1 MSNHALSL
9 SLRVA
14 EVLLCFN
21 VTSTL
26 TTLEQLT
33 LQANNNANAQTCD
46 LPLFNFRNLLISH
59 VKAVYAIYWFKR
71 PFKIV
76 AEYVFSLLKSLL

>member
-1 MSNHALSL
+1 MSNHALFL

-33 LQANNNANAQTCD
+33 LQANNNANAQTSD
-46 LPLFNFRNLLISH
+46 LPLFNFRNLLMSPGLH
-59 VKAVYAIYWFKR
+59 M
-71 PFKIV
+71 
-76 AEYVFSLLKSLL
+76 